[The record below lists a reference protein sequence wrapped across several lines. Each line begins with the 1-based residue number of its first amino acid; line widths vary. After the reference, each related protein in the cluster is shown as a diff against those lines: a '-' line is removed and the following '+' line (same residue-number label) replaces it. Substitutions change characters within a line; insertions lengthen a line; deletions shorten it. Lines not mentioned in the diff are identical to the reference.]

1 MEALLF
7 STTSSDAVEACT
19 LLGIA
24 CQFGVTG
31 AKDSVN
37 KALFQVLHNDQSV
50 RHNLAAVYKQI
61 YLDNT
66 ESQKSSRQRAIT
78 CVKSLINLVKELQ
91 PGQSSSLEELIKLW
105 YSNKEISEE
114 TLQVCHIKENF

>member
-31 AKDSVN
+31 ATASVN
-37 KALFQVLHNDQSV
+37 KALFLVLHNDQSV
-50 RHNLAAVYKQI
+50 RRNVATVYKQI
-61 YLDNT
+61 YLNSN
-66 ESQKSSRQRAIT
+66 ESQKSNRQRAII
-78 CVKSLINLVKELQ
+78 CVKSLINLVQKLQ

-105 YSNKEISEE
+105 YNDKEISEE